1 MIEKNICIIANHTN
15 ELHENE
21 YILGVQS
28 AANSLG
34 YITTLFT
41 MLQLNDKSTN
51 NEEEI
56 FDLIDFSQ
64 YCGVILVARSF
75 SSHKSLINTLEIKLK
90 NECNLPIAVIG
101 ESSNFTDTYSIDK
114 ETDFEKLTDHIIE
127 VHGCEKIFLLGGM
140 KGVNVSVENGFKKSM
155 TRHDIDTAGKLLYG
169 GYWINC
175 AEKLAQDIAFGNIE
189 RPEAVMCYTDT
200 IALALIQSLYKYNIR
215 VPEDILVTGCSGHP
229 CAFNNIMPIT
239 TILPDAQYAGKL
251 SVASIHKQLTGE
263 DVSHEYRKKSSSI
276 SMGLSCG
283 CGIQKTVD
291 IRAKLDLFER
301 TTNADM
307 YFRNS
312 YIEEAFFR
320 AKSIEELSLLI
331 ADYTYIVMDA
341 TMISISLFTDETKKQ
356 AKCIFHTNYIEG
368 KNITV
373 FDSPNLLPID
383 NLKNYTISH
392 LVVLPIIFDK
402 KMYGFITAGYDVVRN
417 HGDYF
422 RRFAS
427 RIAAAIDIIS
437 SRGEIQT
444 NQEEP
449 SIDSTTTP
457 EFMITTNQFTKGEKS
472 GAIFAIKDGVMCK
485 VVTENILYFE
495 ALQKKVFVTLKSGS
509 YEVKQTLSDI
519 EETLIDKGFM
529 RISKSIVVNMD
540 KIVSFKPD
548 SDRTIIATLVNKG
561 TVRVSRKYITDFKN
575 SLNL

>member
-1 MIEKNICIIANHTN
+1 MIEKNICIIANHTS

-28 AANSLG
+28 AASSLG

-51 NEEEI
+51 GEEQI

-75 SSHKSLINTLEIKLK
+75 SAHKSLIRTLESMIK
-90 NECNLPIAVIG
+90 NECDLPVAVIG
-101 ESSNFTDTYSIDK
+101 ESSVFTDTYSINK
-114 ETDFEKLTDHIIE
+114 ESDFEKLTDHIIE
-127 VHGCEKIFLLGGM
+127 VHGCEKIYLLGGM
-140 KGVNVSVENGFKKSM
+140 RGVNVSVENGFKKSM
-155 TRHDIDTAGKLLYG
+155 ARHDIDTAGKLLYG
-169 GYWINC
+169 GYWVNC

-189 RPEAVMCYTDT
+189 RPEAVMCYTDA
-200 IALALIQSLYKYNIR
+200 IALALIQNLYKYNIR
-215 VPEDILVTGCSGHP
+215 VPEDVLVTGCSGHP
-229 CAFNNIMPIT
+229 CAFNNVMPIT

-263 DVSHEYRKKSSSI
+263 DVSHEYRKKASSI

-312 YIEEAFFR
+312 YVEEAFFH

-341 TMISISLFTDETKKQ
+341 TMISISLFTDESKEQ
-356 AKCIFHTNYIEG
+356 AKCIFHSNYIEG

-373 FDSPNLLPID
+373 FDSSKLLPVD

-392 LVVLPIIFDK
+392 LVVLPIIFNRK
-402 KMYGFITAGYDVVRN
+402 LYGFITAGYDVVRN

-427 RIAAAIDIIS
+427 KIATAIDIIS
-437 SRGEIQT
+437 TRGEIQT
-444 NQEEP
+444 CQEEP
-449 SIDSTTTP
+449 AIDSSSP
-457 EFMITTNQFTKGEKS
+457 EFMMTNQLTKAEKS
-472 GAIFAIKDGVMCK
+472 NAIFAIKDGIMCK

-509 YEVKQTLSDI
+509 YEVKQTLADI
-519 EETLIDKGFM
+519 EEMLSDKGFM

-548 SDRTIIATLVNKG
+548 SDRTIVATLINKG
-561 TVRVSRKYITDFKN
+561 TVRVSRKYITDFRN
-575 SLNL
+575 SLSL

>member
-28 AANSLG
+28 AASSLG

-51 NEEEI
+51 GEEQI

-64 YCGVILVARSF
+64 YCGVILVTRSF
-75 SSHKSLINTLEIKLK
+75 SAHKSLIRTLESMIKNK
-90 NECNLPIAVIG
+90 CDLPVAVIG
-101 ESSNFTDTYSIDK
+101 ESSVFADTYSINK
-114 ETDFEKLTDHIIE
+114 ESDFEKLTDHIIE
-127 VHGCEKIFLLGGM
+127 VHGCEKIYLLGGM
-140 KGVNVSVENGFKKSM
+140 RGVNVSVENGFKKSM
-155 TRHDIDTAGKLLYG
+155 ARHDIDAAGKLLYG
-169 GYWINC
+169 GYWVNC

-189 RPEAVMCYTDT
+189 RPEAVMCYTDA
-200 IALALIQSLYKYNIR
+200 IALALIQNLYKYNIR
-215 VPEDILVTGCSGHP
+215 VPEDVLVTGCSGHP
-229 CAFNNIMPIT
+229 CAFNNVMPIT

-263 DVSHEYRKKSSSI
+263 DVFHEYRKKASSI

-312 YIEEAFFR
+312 YVEEAFFR

-341 TMISISLFTDETKKQ
+341 TMISISLFTDEGKNQ
-356 AKCIFHTNYIEG
+356 AKCIFHSNYIEG

-373 FDSPNLLPID
+373 FDSSMLLPVD

-392 LVVLPIIFDK
+392 LVVLPIIFNRK
-402 KMYGFITAGYDVVRN
+402 LYGFITAGYDVVRN

-427 RIAAAIDIIS
+427 KIATAIDIIS
-437 SRGEIQT
+437 TRGEIQT
-444 NQEEP
+444 CQEEP
-449 SIDSTTTP
+449 AIDSSTP
-457 EFMITTNQFTKGEKS
+457 EFMMTNQLTKAEKS
-472 GAIFAIKDGVMCK
+472 NAIFAIKDGIMCK

-509 YEVKQTLSDI
+509 YEVKQTLADI
-519 EETLIDKGFM
+519 EEMLSDKGFM

-548 SDRTIIATLVNKG
+548 SDRTIVATLINKG
-561 TVRVSRKYITDFKN
+561 TVRVSRKYITDFRN
-575 SLNL
+575 SLSL